1 MRELWNKNFEK
12 QFFISSL
19 GQSASPQQLFY
30 LTNNRDYLA
39 YWPKNYSGGGKVLY
53 KVEIH

>member
-19 GQSASPQQLFY
+19 GQSASPRQLFY
-30 LTNNRDYLA
+30 LANNRDYLA
-39 YWPKNYSGGGKVLY
+39 YWPKNYSGGGKY
-53 KVEIH
+53 FTK